1 MVDYLS
7 TCLPS
12 YLASYLPLSVLWN
25 MEMYRSRGLPRW
37 LMGKDS
43 TCQCRRLRIPVQFYH
58 RRIPWRRKW
67 PSCLGNPHGQ
77 RSLVGDSPRGP
88 EESDVTD
95 PHTRAPWGAVV
106 ASWGD
111 SGHTPPSIHQ
121 CLKLEPWH
129 CLQLTLLPRTSPST
143 SDHTLPVRPPHAS
156 CIPRPFAR
164 TSVSIGL
171 PEILPLTPPP

>member
-7 TCLPS
+7 IWPPTYLCLCCETWRYILQEGFPGGS
-12 YLASYLPLSVLWN
+12 WVKIPPAN
-25 MEMYRSRGLPRW
+25 AGDSRF
-37 LMGKDS
+37 
-43 TCQCRRLRIPVQFYH
+43 QFSPCH

-67 PSCLGNPHGQ
+67 PFCLGNPHGQ
-77 RSLVGDSPRGP
+77 RSLVGDSPWGP
-88 EESDVTD
+88 EESDMTD
-95 PHTRAPWGAVV
+95 PHTRTPWGAVV

-111 SGHTPPSIHQ
+111 SGHTPPSTHQ
-121 CLKLEPWH
+121 CLQLEPWH
-129 CLQLTLLPRTSPST
+129 CLQLTLRPHTSPST
-143 SDHTLPVRPPHAS
+143 SDHTLPVGPPPAS